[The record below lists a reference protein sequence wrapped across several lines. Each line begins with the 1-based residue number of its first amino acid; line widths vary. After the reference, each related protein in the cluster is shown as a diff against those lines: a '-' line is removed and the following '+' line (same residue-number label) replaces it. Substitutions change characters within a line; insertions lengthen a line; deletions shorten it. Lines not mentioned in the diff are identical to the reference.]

1 MSAVL
6 RFLAG
11 FCREHPLDEKI
22 FIVPSFVTG
31 REIGE
36 ALARE
41 SGSWVNLRFVT
52 LTSLAHQ
59 AAALELAR
67 SDRRLVA
74 GSELVVFMDTLF
86 RDLVREGGLEYFNS
100 LKPSPGV
107 ARTLLA
113 AILRLRSEGFS
124 SRSIDPAHFAVPA
137 KGRDLGALMG
147 RYETG
152 LAAGNGLDEPGL
164 LALAAATSR
173 EAGSLQP
180 VRILCP
186 ADIVLS
192 RMEQEFLD
200 AISGGR
206 CLFVPSDPVHG
217 LERPR
222 LFQAPCKAP
231 DPPSGPPASD
241 IERLSWLF
249 DPEQAAKPFG
259 DGSLQI
265 FRAAGPVNEC
275 REALR
280 LIIENKISLDQIEI
294 ICPPGSSYSTTLYDL
309 TLRTGLAVTF
319 GDGLPLA
326 LTSPGRV
333 FFGLLDWIEAGY
345 PSSSLARLIASLD
358 MRLPF
363 PGRAEDISAQT
374 VCRHLREAL
383 IGWGRERYVECLR
396 ILGLKLEAKLKDPR
410 AEEEA
415 GLSEAKR
422 TGLEH
427 DRSHVDKIAGAVA
440 SFLSFLPEIPASG
453 PVPFDAFC
461 LGLSEALETC
471 SVRRPE
477 PEDRDGQALA
487 IITAELQALAGASW
501 GRPADGQTGPRA
513 LDLEATL
520 DRLRTAVSSLSVGA
534 SAPRPGHLHISSF
547 STGGFSG
554 RPVTFV
560 MGLDDADFPG
570 HGLQDPVLLDD
581 ERERLSPGLPTTAD
595 SLRERLYAMAAR
607 LASLRGRV
615 IFSFP
620 AYDILE
626 DRPAF
631 PSSLVL
637 QVHRLLCGDGGRDY
651 ASLDAAITAAAR
663 DAGRPDPAGFVTSDS
678 TGSLDGTEWWLA
690 RLFGRGRPTDGQA
703 ALRRHFPALA
713 AGIRAEEARA
723 GDAFSEYEGVV
734 QIDRR
739 RYDPLLNPEL
749 EVSASRLESLVKC
762 PFGYFLEYVLGIE
775 APEEIELDR
784 GRWLDPLDRGSLI
797 HEILA
802 DFMARVVE
810 SGERPDPGRHGPL
823 MEEVAER
830 VIEAWKHR
838 VPPPSPGI
846 FDRDRQDIHAALDVF
861 FRVESTRAA
870 NIRPFAFEKPFAG
883 VPVDV
888 EGGASFRLKGRI
900 DRIDR
905 TGAETFRILD
915 YKTGSPKPYEE
926 LRAFGKG
933 RVIQH
938 ALYAVAVEKVLVW
951 EGLAKEPRVT
961 ESGYSFP
968 TRRGEGREVLVREF
982 DRQAFR
988 ALLGHILALISNGF
1002 FVTSLKDECAYCDFS
1017 PVCGGRPVETKRK
1030 IKANE
1035 KIFEAVRRIGSYD

>member
-1 MSAVL
+1 MSAVV
-6 RFLAG
+6 RFLSA

-22 FIVPSFVTG
+22 LIVPSFVTG

-41 SGSWVNLRFVT
+41 SGAWVNLRLVT

-59 AAALELAR
+59 VAALELAR

-74 GSELVVFMDTLF
+74 GSELIVFVDSLF
-86 RDLVREGGLEYFNS
+86 RDLVREGGLTYFNA

-113 AILRLRSEGFS
+113 AILRLRAEGFS
-124 SRSIDPAHFAVPA
+124 SRSIDPGHFAVAA
-137 KGRDLGALMG
+137 KGWDIGALMG
-147 RYETG
+147 RYEAG
-152 LAAGNGLDEPGL
+152 LAAGNGLDVPGL
-164 LALAAATSR
+164 FALAGATSR
-173 EAGSLQP
+173 EAGTLP
-180 VRILCP
+180 PARILCP
-186 ADIVLS
+186 ADSVLS
-192 RMEQEFLD
+192 RVEKEFLD
-200 AISGGR
+200 AISGGS
-206 CLFVPSDPVHG
+206 CLFVPSDHAHG

-222 LFQAPCKAP
+222 LFQAPCKNP

-249 DPEQAAKPFG
+249 DPERAGRPFG
-259 DGSLQI
+259 DGSIKI
-265 FRAAGPVNEC
+265 FRAAGPANEC

-280 LIIENKISLDQIEI
+280 RIIEDKVPLDQVEI
-294 ICPPGSSYSTTLYDL
+294 ISPPGPTYSTTLYDL
-309 TLRTGLAVTF
+309 TLRTGLAATF

-345 PSSSLARLIASLD
+345 PSSGLARLVASLD

-363 PGRAEDISAQT
+363 PGPADDIPALT
-374 VCRHLREAL
+374 VCRYLREAL
-383 IGWGRERYVECLR
+383 IGWGRERYVDCLR
-396 ILGLKLEAKLKDPR
+396 VLGLKLEAKLKDPR

-415 GLSEAKR
+415 GLSEARRAGLKR
-422 TGLEH
+422 
-427 DRSHVDKIAGAVA
+427 DRSHVDRISGAVA

-453 PVPFDAFC
+453 AVPFEAFC
-461 LGLSEALETC
+461 LGLAEALETC
-471 SVRRPE
+471 AVRRPG

-487 IITAELQALAGASW
+487 IITAELRTLARASW
-501 GRPADGQTGPRA
+501 GSSTDVRPGPRA
-513 LDLEATL
+513 LDLEASL

-547 STGGFSG
+547 VTGGFSG

-560 MGLDDADFPG
+560 MGLDDGDFPG
-570 HGLQDPVLLDD
+570 RGLQDPVLLDA
-581 ERERLSPGLPTTAD
+581 ERESLSPGLPTTAD

-626 DRPAF
+626 DRPEF

-651 ASLDAAITAAAR
+651 ASLDASIAAASR
-663 DAGRPDPAGFVTSDS
+663 DAGRPDPAGFVMSDPA
-678 TGSLDGTEWWLA
+678 GSLDGTEWWLG
-690 RLFGRGRPTDGQA
+690 RLFGGGRPADGQA

-723 GDAFSEYEGVV
+723 SDGFSEYEGIVR
-734 QIDRR
+734 IDRL

-749 EVSASRLESLVKC
+749 EVSASRLERLVKC

-784 GRWLDPLDRGSLI
+784 ARWLDPLDHGSLI

-810 SGERPDPGRHGPL
+810 SGERPDPGRHWPL
-823 MEEVAER
+823 MEEIAQR
-830 VIEAWKHR
+830 VIKAWRHR

-846 FDRDRQDIHAALDVF
+846 FDKERQDIHDALDVF
-861 FRVESTRAA
+861 FRVESARAA
-870 NIRPFAFEKPFAG
+870 NIQPFAFEKSFAG
-883 VPVDV
+883 IPVDV

-905 TGAETFRILD
+905 TGADTFRILD

-938 ALYAVAVEKVLVW
+938 ALYAVAVEKVLVL
-951 EGLAKEPRVT
+951 EGLAKAPRVT

-968 TRRGEGREVLVREF
+968 TRRGEGREVLVGEF

-1017 PVCGGRPVETKRK
+1017 PVCGGRPLETKRK
-1030 IKANE
+1030 IKGNE